1 MFLEKAQ
8 RRRFLENL
16 TWQDITDIFLS
27 FEKVHKIWR
36 NLRELERIWIILR
49 ALESKLQ
56 IRIEGSK
63 RRADQHITS
72 WFLRK
77 ERVLI
82 VHLVLEKVD

>member
-16 TWQDITDIFLS
+16 TLQDSTDIFLS
-27 FEKVHKIWR
+27 LEKVHKIWR

-56 IRIEGSK
+56 IPIEGSK

-72 WFLRK
+72 GFLWK

-82 VHLVLEKVD
+82 VHLALKK